1 VSASDRRRLIATTLP
16 GTTQP
21 ATTQPATTQLATTL
35 QGERTTMG
43 VTLAK
48 GGNVSL
54 SKAAPNLTQ
63 VQIGLGWRARSTT
76 GADFDLDA
84 SALLCSGGR
93 VLGDEYF
100 VFYNNL
106 KSPEGSV
113 EHTGDD
119 LTGGSGGDDETIL
132 VDLSKVPAD
141 VDKVV
146 FPVSIYDA
154 DSRVQTFGQVSEAYI
169 RVLNQSD
176 GVELARYDLTEDAST
191 ETAMIFG
198 ELYRYGGEWKFRA
211 VGQGYA
217 SGLRGIALDFGVNVS

>member
-1 VSASDRRRLIATTLP
+1 
-16 GTTQP
+16 
-21 ATTQPATTQLATTL
+21 
-35 QGERTTMG
+35 MG

-63 VQIGLGWRARSTT
+63 VQIGLGWKARSTT

-84 SALLCSGGR
+84 SAMLCGNGR

-106 KSPEGSV
+106 KSPEGAV

-119 LTGGSGGDDETIL
+119 LVGGSGGDDETIL
-132 VDLSKVPAD
+132 VDLTLVPTA
-141 VDKVV
+141 VDKIV

-154 DSRVQTFGQVSEAYI
+154 DARVQTFGQVSEAYI
-169 RVLNQSD
+169 RVVNQSD
-176 GVELARYDLTEDAST
+176 GAELARYDLTEDAST